1 MLLDAVVGSQCGL
14 HNIFRATYI
23 ILYESCN
30 VIATL
35 CSMVCFV
42 WLGLCLFQSPG
53 RWEVVLGAV
62 PENSDDRMPAE

>member
-1 MLLDAVVGSQCGL
+1 MDAVVYNV
-14 HNIFRATYI
+14 NIANMFGTYTI
-23 ILYESCN
+23 DKACN
-30 VIATL
+30 DNVMAIH

-62 PENSDDRMPAE
+62 PGNSDDRMPAEKQ